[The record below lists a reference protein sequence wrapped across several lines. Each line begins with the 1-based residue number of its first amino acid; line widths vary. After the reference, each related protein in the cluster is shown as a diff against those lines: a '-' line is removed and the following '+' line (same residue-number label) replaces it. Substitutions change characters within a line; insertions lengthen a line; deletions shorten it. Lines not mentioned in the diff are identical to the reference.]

1 MASTMLACARQQRQT
16 WLRATRSLA
25 TATPSIAPE
34 PTPGPS
40 HVSPPVAAQ
49 TPSTSEQLTHYKIT
63 SRRSAWGLGD
73 RTKGTLVAL
82 GLHKRN
88 QTVYHAHAP
97 DIAGKILAVKELV
110 EVENVPAS
118 AVRTK
123 QQQRHERAA
132 PRGYKVV
139 GTKQGA
145 WL

>member
-1 MASTMLACARQQRQT
+1 MASRMVACARQQRQT
-16 WLRATRSLA
+16 LLRATRSLA
-25 TATPSIAPE
+25 TAAPSIPPE

-40 HVSPPVAAQ
+40 PVSPPARAPTPADPAA
-49 TPSTSEQLTHYKIT
+49 PTHYKIT

-73 RTKGTLVAL
+73 RTKGTLAAL
-82 GLHKRN
+82 GLHKRH

-110 EVENVPAS
+110 EVENVPAA

-123 QQQRHERAA
+123 AQQRRERAA
-132 PRGYKVV
+132 PRGYTVV
-139 GTKQGA
+139 GTKRGA